1 MGDEP
6 GDYDLLTEK
15 QHAVLLAARLALV
28 DAIERAIGD
37 DKHQVVTL
45 VFISVSGLFADMLTL
60 SATHLA
66 GDAAKF
72 VDVINQQ
79 LAESG
84 WRLVPVLR
92 H

>member
-6 GDYDLLTEK
+6 ADYDLLTEK
-15 QHAVLLAARLALV
+15 QLAVLLAARLALV

-37 DKHQVVTL
+37 DKHQVVSL
-45 VFISVSGLFADMLTL
+45 VFISVSGLFADMIALSETL
-60 SATHLA
+60 PA
-66 GDAAKF
+66 GAAKL
-72 VDVINQQ
+72 VDAINQQ